1 MTLKFARWLRKWVW
15 CSWRHYYHRC
25 YPTVWG
31 PEQAAEIDQPYTP
44 NYWHCAR
51 CHPCNEWVEQ
61 RTNESMNTQDYRDA
75 LGGEGPQAGQWADK
89 PHRLVYDLCNE
100 VERLQG
106 GDPPVLTAEEVWS
119 TGVDLLWD
127 ALGNR
132 PVPGKDVFTLVV
144 EEMARLRAAT
154 GQ

>member
-51 CHPCNEWVEQ
+51 CHPCNEWVQQVIKEYED
-61 RTNESMNTQDYRDA
+61 ESCQ
-75 LGGEGPQAGQWADK
+75 P
-89 PHRLVYDLCNE
+89 LVH
-100 VERLQG
+100 
-106 GDPPVLTAEEVWS
+106 VLTAAS
-119 TGVDLLWD
+119 THV
-127 ALGNR
+127 R
-132 PVPGKDVFTLVV
+132 
-144 EEMARLRAAT
+144 ARCRWT
-154 GQ
+154 GLP